1 MQAYIHKYILMS
13 YILMPYSICLSLFM
27 ITAHFA
33 LLQLYFFFQFAIYSF
48 VSSLQLICTIVFF
61 LLILS
66 FCCSIVIQIDNQ
78 LFGSSS
84 PVLLF
89 PTPLASKAETTKETP
104 ALELSICA
112 EDSSFANVDIYRVR
126 AVLFSCLYSFLLRT
140 DIWETIGISHNIHL

>member
-1 MQAYIHKYILMS
+1 MFIFVYDHSTLCTIATIFLF
-13 YILMPYSICLSLFM
+13 SICY
-27 ITAHFA
+27 I
-33 LLQLYFFFQFAIYSF
+33 FFCVLFAIDMHYS
-48 VSSLQLICTIVFF
+48 FF

-126 AVLFSCLYSFLLRT
+126 ANLFSCLYSFLLRT
-140 DIWETIGISHNIHL
+140 DISETIGISHNIHL